1 MKEQFQH
8 KLTTSFFLWFDNF
21 LLTKGE
27 AFSNK
32 TGVFFNYDDDRLDSD
47 YTVFGSA
54 YKQFVDDS
62 SIEGAIIKTGI
73 SEFKLP
79 TYKVDTND
87 DVHSFVA
94 DVDTGIAAMEGRVS
108 ERFYKV
114 TGSLTPTGG
123 QNLINDWVSFEPDYS
138 IPGSGIPSDL
148 VFRRFNKYTEGGKT
162 KYQYYIHNGTANGS
176 PINAFFNQSIGFP
189 PQGEYPWLG
198 RYTEPSEGQKIYKFS
213 DPKDTGDNNI
223 SSELHFVSTSV
234 LDFENGRVIETGSIL
249 TASSSVTGTFA
260 VKDFNVYMTNDTEED
275 LIVENKYVVNSRLPS
290 AANGYIAPY
299 DDVVPAVFIAS
310 SDSRNSPF
318 ALGGMQD
325 TQVTMKAVVLAEDP
339 YQLDGVLS
347 IFMDS
352 AEECINPIPMTG
364 YPTTELGDLK
374 NNTYNYTNKKNEY
387 SNEIKFY
394 INGVTTSRLSDR
406 DRKSLAHDLYV
417 GFIDF
422 DVQQHRYRFN

>member
-32 TGVFFNYDDDRLDSD
+32 TGSFFYYSDDRLDTT
-47 YTVFGSA
+47 YKAYGSP
-54 YKQFVDDS
+54 YKQWVTDS
-62 SIEGAIIKTGI
+62 SITDANVPSGVFIGGNF
-73 SEFKLP
+73 SGR
-79 TYKVDTND
+79 D
-87 DVHSFVA
+87 DGVVLDF
-94 DVDTGIAAMEGRVS
+94 DNGRVLIS
-108 ERFYKV
+108 GGNTDLTV
-114 TGSLTPTGG
+114 TGS
-123 QNLINDWVSFEPDYS
+123 
-138 IPGSGIPSDL
+138 
-148 VFRRFNKYTEGGKT
+148 
-162 KYQYYIHNGTANGS
+162 
-176 PINAFFNQSIGFP
+176 
-189 PQGEYPWLG
+189 
-198 RYTEPSEGQKIYKFS
+198 
-213 DPKDTGDNNI
+213 
-223 SSELHFVSTSV
+223 
-234 LDFENGRVIETGSIL
+234 
-249 TASSSVTGTFA
+249 FA

-275 LIVENKYVVNSRLPS
+275 LVVENKYTVNSRLPS
-290 AANGYIAPY
+290 GPYTYISPY

-310 SDSRNSPF
+310 SDSRNSPY
-318 ALGGMQD
+318 ALGGLQD

-352 AEECINPIPMTG
+352 AEECITPIPMTG

-374 NNTYNYTNKKNEY
+374 NNTYNYTNTTNQY
-387 SNEIKFY
+387 PNSTKFY

>member
-32 TGVFFNYDDDRLDSD
+32 TGDFFYYSDDRLDAT
-47 YTVFGSA
+47 YKAYGSP
-54 YKQFVDDS
+54 YKQWVTDS
-62 SIEGAIIKTGI
+62 SITGATVPSGVYIGGNF
-73 SEFKLP
+73 SGR
-79 TYKVDTND
+79 D
-87 DVHSFVA
+87 DGV
-94 DVDTGIAAMEGRVS
+94 
-108 ERFYKV
+108 
-114 TGSLTPTGG
+114 
-123 QNLINDWVSFEPDYS
+123 
-138 IPGSGIPSDL
+138 
-148 VFRRFNKYTEGGKT
+148 
-162 KYQYYIHNGTANGS
+162 
-176 PINAFFNQSIGFP
+176 
-189 PQGEYPWLG
+189 
-198 RYTEPSEGQKIYKFS
+198 
-213 DPKDTGDNNI
+213 
-223 SSELHFVSTSV
+223 V
-234 LDFENGRVIETGSIL
+234 LDFDNGRALVSGSSTDLTITGS
-249 TASSSVTGTFA
+249 FA

-275 LIVENKYVVNSRLPS
+275 LVVENKYTVNSRLPS
-290 AANGYIAPY
+290 APYNYISPY

-374 NNTYNYTNKKNEY
+374 NNTYNYVNKRNEY
-387 SNEIKFY
+387 SDEIKFY